1 MTGRPGRTQRI
12 PVDETPLNAPR
23 PDINARIG
31 WLLVMSRLHHEDP
44 ALHDGHR
51 FAKALTDSGARA
63 SRSLVSRWESG
74 KISVSYEGMTAYESV
89 LGLET
94 GQVSS
99 ISGYVKASMPG
110 VAARVSQP
118 KVDATSPDF
127 PERLDDLID
136 AAEDGT
142 ASPRDWQELGWY
154 VASAPMVHL
163 RRRTW
168 DTLARRLVT
177 LLPRSVR
184 VAYRQLSTSA
194 MSLATL
200 PRAQSFLV
208 DAIAEYISDPAVQVV
223 TSPTGLLDRL
233 PTREAARLVL
243 ELIDRPRSRPL
254 YLTAVWAA
262 TQKLGRGDFTVEER
276 NELGVLVL
284 KEWRRDPVQAVQ
296 DLAEL
301 IGALPEGLRSTL
313 VQASDRA
320 GRKRLGY
327 VVMHGE
333 ELLAAK
339 ARVFAEEV
347 ATRARNGLAVPA
359 SYDDDR
365 MLPRLIREALFHR
378 DSERRHLASLVLSA
392 SPFATSV
399 TDDVLTRLSDPNPDW
414 IRGRLATLARYLS
427 ADVHRLRLVD
437 LLDDEAEHVAVPA
450 AHALG
455 HLPLNVVSDQALRN
469 SLARDWSNREQ
480 AKMYALGMSGSP
492 VLRLLSGSN
501 NAPQWQRAAAE
512 WWLRNGHAIR
522 GGC

>member
-31 WLLVMSRLHHEDP
+31 WLLLMSRLHHSDESFQ
-44 ALHDGHR
+44 DGHR
-51 FAKALTDSGARA
+51 FAEALCDSGAHV

-74 KISVSYEGMTAYESV
+74 KISVSYEGMTAYETV
-89 LGLET
+89 LGLEA

-99 ISGYVKASMPG
+99 ITVYVKASMPG
-110 VAARVSQP
+110 VTTRVSQP
-118 KVDATSPDF
+118 KVDATTPAF
-127 PERLDDLID
+127 AERLDDLID
-136 AAEDGT
+136 VAEAGA
-142 ASPRDWQELGWY
+142 ASPRDWQELGWH
-154 VASAPMVHL
+154 VAAAPMIHL
-163 RRRTW
+163 RRGTW
-168 DTLARRLVT
+168 EALSRRLVN

-184 VAYRQLSTSA
+184 VAYRQLSTAA
-194 MSLATL
+194 MSIATL

-208 DAIAEYISDPAVQVV
+208 EAIADYISDPAVQVV

-233 PTREAARLVL
+233 PTRDAARLVL
-243 ELIDRPRSRPL
+243 DLIDHPGSRPL

-262 TQKLGRGDFTVEER
+262 TQKLVRGDFTVDER
-276 NELGVLVL
+276 NRLGVLVL
-284 KEWRRDPVQAVQ
+284 KAWRRDPVQTGQ

-327 VVMHGE
+327 VVEHGE

-347 ATRARNGLAVPA
+347 AAQARSGIAVQA
-359 SYDDDR
+359 TYSDDR

-378 DSERRHLASLVLSA
+378 DSERRHLASLLLSA

-399 TDDVLTRLSDPNPDW
+399 TDELLARLSEPYPDW
-414 IRGRLATLARYLS
+414 IRGRLATLVRYLS
-427 ADVHRLRLVD
+427 IDVHRLRLVD
-437 LLDDEAEHVAVPA
+437 LLDDPADEVAVPA
-450 AHALG
+450 AQAVG
-455 HLPLNVVSDQALRN
+455 HLRFNVVSDQALRN
-469 SLARDWSNREQ
+469 SLAREWSNRQQ

-492 VLRLLSGSN
+492 VLGLLAASS
-501 NAPQWQRAAAE
+501 NAPEWQRAAAS
-512 WWLRNGHAIR
+512 WWLRNGPAIR
-522 GGC
+522 

>member
-31 WLLVMSRLHHEDP
+31 WLLLMSRLHHSDETFR
-44 ALHDGHR
+44 DGHR
-51 FAKALTDSGARA
+51 FAEALCDSGARV

-74 KISVSYEGMTAYESV
+74 KISVSYEGMTAYEAV
-89 LGLET
+89 LGLQA

-99 ISGYVKASMPG
+99 ITGYVKASMPG
-110 VAARVSQP
+110 VTARVSQP
-118 KVDATSPDF
+118 KLDATSPTF
-127 PERLDDLID
+127 AERLDDLID
-136 AAEDGT
+136 AAEAGA
-142 ASPRDWQELGWY
+142 ASPRDWQELGWH
-154 VASAPMVHL
+154 VAAAPMIHL
-163 RRRTW
+163 RRGTW
-168 DTLARRLVT
+168 KSVTHRLVD

-184 VAYRQLSTSA
+184 VAYRQLSTAA

-208 DAIAEYISDPAVQVV
+208 EAIADYISDPAVQVV

-233 PTREAARLVL
+233 PTRDAARLVL
-243 ELIDRPRSRPL
+243 DLIDHPRSRPL
-254 YLTAVWAA
+254 YLSGVWSA
-262 TQKLGRGDFTVEER
+262 TQKLIRGDFTADER

-284 KEWRRDPVQAVQ
+284 KAWRRDPMRTGQ

-301 IGALPEGLRSTL
+301 IGALPEGLRSML
-313 VQASDRA
+313 VQASDNA

-327 VVMHGE
+327 VVEHGE
-333 ELLAAK
+333 ELLASK

-347 ATRARNGLAVPA
+347 AAGARSGIAVPA
-359 SYDDDR
+359 TYSDDR

-378 DSERRHLASLVLSA
+378 DSERRHLASLLLSA

-399 TDDVLTRLSDPNPDW
+399 TDEMVARISEPHPHW

-427 ADVHRLRLVD
+427 ADEHRMRLVD
-437 LLDDEAEHVAVPA
+437 LLDDQADEVAIPA
-450 AHALG
+450 AHAIG
-455 HLPLNVVSDQALRN
+455 HLRLNVVSDQALRN
-469 SLARDWSNREQ
+469 SLAREWSNRQQ

-492 VLRLLSGSN
+492 VLSLLAHSSN
-501 NAPQWQRAAAE
+501 ASDWQRAAAA
-512 WWLRNGHAIR
+512 WWMRNGDAIR
-522 GGC
+522 